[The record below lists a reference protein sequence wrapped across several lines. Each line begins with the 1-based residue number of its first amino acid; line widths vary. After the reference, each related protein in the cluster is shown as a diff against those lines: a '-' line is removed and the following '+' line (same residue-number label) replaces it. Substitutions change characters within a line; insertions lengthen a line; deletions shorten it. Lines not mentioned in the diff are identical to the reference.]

1 MTMPDPAIG
10 RALPRDATRRLVAGG
25 GRYLDDHAERGEL
38 HAAFLRSPL
47 PHARFTLDATAARA
61 LPGVEAVLAAP
72 DLAVV
77 CKPWR
82 TVSKAFPGLV
92 SPPQAPLADGR
103 ATWQGE
109 PVAMV
114 LAASRAIAEDAAE
127 AIEVSWD
134 ELPAVTDLAG
144 ALAPGAPPVH
154 PGLESNRAWGTTILG
169 GDPDAAFAN
178 AALVVEET
186 LTFTRHTG
194 VPLEPRGALAL
205 WQPGTGTLTLRLSHQ
220 MPHQIRLHLA
230 EQLGIPINRVRVVC
244 ADVGGGFGIKMH
256 VYQDEFAVAAA
267 ARLLGRPVRW
277 ISDRMEG
284 LLADVHAREHV
295 VAARMAVDTD
305 GHILGFDLRD
315 LQGLGAV
322 SVFPRSSTMEAIS
335 ALRAIGTPYRF
346 AHGRARI
353 DCALQ
358 NKVPTGQ
365 YRAVG
370 APIGCAVTEHL
381 VEKAARARGE
391 DSWDFR
397 ARNLMRVDDMPA
409 TNPLGTTVHGLHHH
423 AALEKARALMDLPA
437 LRAEIAAAR
446 AAGRLLGLGLA
457 VTVEFT
463 ATGPAGYGSA
473 QVNVAATDTVVA
485 TLEPTGEISAQAS
498 ISEIGQGVT
507 QGLAQV
513 LADAVGVPADAVRV
527 EAGDTA
533 AAPHGGGAWASRG
546 AAIGGEAAWG
556 AGRRLRAQLLEAAG
570 ALLQAAPDALDIRA
584 GVVTDADGTP
594 RLTLAELGSLML
606 FRGHELPKGVTPSLT
621 AAHHYRREGDTAL
634 ANNGVHAALVELD
647 GATGLVRVLR
657 YWMVGDC
664 GRVLNPLLVDGQYR
678 GGVATG
684 IGEAMLEA
692 CRYDAESGQF
702 LSGTLADYLLPMATD
717 IPDIAL
723 AHVETPYPGSVLGA
737 KGAGESGT
745 CGAPAAILNA
755 VNDALLVAGGHVVTE
770 LPITPV
776 AVLRALGT
784 LA

>member
-1 MTMPDPAIG
+1 MPDTAIG
-10 RALPRDATRRLVAGG
+10 RAIPREETRRLAAGG
-25 GRYLDDHAERGEL
+25 GRFLDDHSERGAL

-47 PHARFTLDATAARA
+47 PHACFTLDVRAATS

-72 DLAVV
+72 DILQA
-77 CKPWR
+77 CRPWR
-82 TVSKAFPGLV
+82 TASKMFPGLV
-92 SPPQAPLADGR
+92 SPPQSPLADGR

-114 LAASRAIAEDAAE
+114 VAASRAIAEDAVE
-127 AIEVSWD
+127 AIEAMWQ
-134 ELPAVTDLAG
+134 ELPAVTNLAS
-144 ALAPGAPPVH
+144 ALAPDAPLVH
-154 PGLESNRAWGTTILG
+154 PGIESNRAWGTTILG
-169 GDPDAAFAN
+169 GDPDAAFAR
-178 AALVVEET
+178 AALVVDET

-194 VPLEPRGALAL
+194 VPLEPRGALAM
-205 WQPGTGTLTLRLSHQ
+205 WEPGTGGLTLRLSHQ

-267 ARLLGRPVRW
+267 SRLLGRPVRW
-277 ISDRMEG
+277 VSDRMEG
-284 LLADVHAREHV
+284 LLADVHAREHIV
-295 VAARMAVDTD
+295 TARMAVDAD
-305 GHILGFDLRD
+305 GNILGFDVHD

-335 ALRAIGTPYRF
+335 ALRAIGTPYRLT
-346 AHGRARI
+346 HGRAHI

-391 DSWDFR
+391 DSWEFR
-397 ARNLMRVDDMPA
+397 ARNLMRVEEMPA
-409 TNPLGTTVHGLHHH
+409 TNPFGATVHGLDHH
-423 AALEKARALMDLPA
+423 AALEKARALMDLPG
-437 LRAEIAAAR
+437 LRAEVAAGR
-446 AAGRLLGLGLA
+446 AAGRLLGLGVALA
-457 VTVEFT
+457 VEFT
-463 ATGPAGYGSA
+463 ATGPAAYGAA

-498 ISEIGQGVT
+498 ITEIGQGVT

-513 LADAVGVPADAVRV
+513 LADAVGVAVEAVRV

-556 AGRRLRAQLLEAAG
+556 AGRLLRAQLLEAAG
-570 ALLQAAPDALDIRA
+570 ALLQSMPETLDIRA

-621 AAHHYRREGDTAL
+621 ATHHYRREGDTAL

-647 GATGLVRVLR
+647 GETGLLRVLR

-664 GRVLNPLLVDGQYR
+664 GRVLNPLLVGGQYR

-684 IGEAMLEA
+684 IGEALLEA

-723 AHVETPYPGSVLGA
+723 AHVETPYAGSVLGA

-755 VNDALLVAGGHVVTE
+755 VNDALVSAGARVVTD
-770 LPITPV
+770 LPITPI
-776 AVLRALGT
+776 AVLRALGR